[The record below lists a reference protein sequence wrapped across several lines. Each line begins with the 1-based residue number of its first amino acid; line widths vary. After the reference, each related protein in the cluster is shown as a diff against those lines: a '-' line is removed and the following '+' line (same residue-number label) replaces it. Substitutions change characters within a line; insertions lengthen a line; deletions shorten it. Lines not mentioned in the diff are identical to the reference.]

1 MFGRSGISYLARER
15 EIIAGRTRSRK
26 TYRRFLASL
35 TTTGVLLVLLTV
47 AIAIRLVPGGA
58 PF

>member
-1 MFGRSGISYLARER
+1 MFGRSGVSYLARER
-15 EIIAGRTRSRK
+15 EIIASRTHGRK

-47 AIAIRLVPGGA
+47 AIAIRLVA
-58 PF
+58 